1 MAMTVESVAADLGVT
16 IGLVYREIK
25 NGNLKAFR
33 VGSRTLRIRKEDLEE
48 YKQRNYVQNMEE
60 I

>member
-1 MAMTVESVAADLGVT
+1 MAMTVENVAADLGVT